1 MLRFVAAIFFVTFFV
16 HSVQVCPNNLEVKLL
31 NDKRKELAIGS
42 TSNVLIMF
50 TNHSDTIK
58 EFDIRLI
65 TTDKYW
71 RQIMDYSSIFIEKNA
86 SLSKII
92 SIHVPKNVKAGDY
105 SIEWGVFEKP
115 GNQIVGKVSIPIRV
129 LPRYEIR
136 VEKISGLSYIFSGDT
151 LNAKFSIQNLSN
163 ADVSVAATIIHSAS
177 PEIRYYNIPQDSTII
192 TNISV
197 STSKDLDH
205 YSQQR
210 VAVIATVK
218 DKPETLSASTLYF
231 DVIPSDKV
239 KFDAYNRFPV
249 KISTVVASSN
259 YTQKRIYGAMF
270 DIRGSGFIDEN
281 EDKKLEFHLRGPDRR
296 GNPILGL
303 NDEYYLVYNTPKYNI
318 SLGDNN
324 FELSE
329 LTESSRIGRGVKL
342 QYNFKK
348 LSFGS
353 FYHMP
358 RYYPLIRQVYSFF
371 TNYKLNEN
379 IGFSAGYLAKID
391 TLKNAT
397 NLMTFSGTLKPF
409 TWMKSEFEV
418 AVGQHEHKTT
428 KAYMGAL
435 NISSSIISSNVRF
448 KYAEPNFPGFI
459 SSSMALTSSITTNL
473 KITSLSVNYTFNSS
487 NLALDT
493 LYANAP
499 YNKNLIFTATFPF
512 GLDNSIGLSANS
524 IELEDRSVN
533 ALFHYSKY
541 FGRVSLQ
548 NKIGKINMNIYG
560 DLGKMENFKQVN
572 SGDMTD
578 FYNGYLSLKYA
589 FKQVL
594 SVSGF
599 INYQGGKQYLVTG
612 FNRFYY
618 GGSVQ
623 FNLKKT
629 FFSFDFQNDYELKE
643 YFRNR
648 GLLSLQVHH
657 EINNNHEFEL
667 STNYNLLK
675 NSLSKTELSVQL
687 RYTYTLNAPLSRKK
701 NIGSLSGKVINKGVE
716 TVEGIIFNLN
726 GKKTMTDKNGYFKYP
741 MVKVGSYVL
750 TMDESRFNINT
761 IAGTPG
767 PYLVEIQP
775 GREVPF
781 EIELTKAAR
790 LQGRIVIM
798 EDEKSG
804 IKGYYPVKEEIDKLI
819 IEASSSNETF
829 RILSTSDGTFR
840 FNDLRP
846 GSWNIKVYPNGIPS
860 GYVLEKDQFNFVLST
875 GKEEHL
881 DIVLRKKSRVIQF
894 QSNFKTKK

>member
-1 MLRFVAAIFFVTFFV
+1 MLKFVAAIFFVTFFV
-16 HSVQVCPNNLEVKLL
+16 HSVQVCSNNLEVKLL
-31 NDKRKELAIGS
+31 NGKRKEMAIGS

-58 EFDIRLI
+58 EFDIKLI
-65 TTDKYW
+65 TTDRYW
-71 RQIMDYSSIFIEKNA
+71 RQIMDYSSNLIEKDA
-86 SLSKII
+86 SFTKII

-115 GNQIVGKVSIPIRV
+115 DNQLVEKVTIPIRV
-129 LPRYEIR
+129 LPSYQIR
-136 VEKISGLSYIFSGDT
+136 VDKLTSTPYLFSGDT

-163 ADVSVAATIIHSAS
+163 ADVSVAANIIYSAK
-177 PEIRYYNIPQDSTII
+177 PEIRYFNIPQDSTII

-197 STSKDLDH
+197 TTPKDLEH

-231 DVIPSDKV
+231 DIIPTDNV
-239 KFDAYNRFPV
+239 KFDGYNRFPV
-249 KISTVVASSN
+249 KFSTVLASSN
-259 YTQKRIYGAMF
+259 YTQKRIYGALF

-281 EDKKLEFHLRGPDRR
+281 ENKKLEFHLRGPDRR

-324 FELSE
+324 FDLSE
-329 LTESSRIGRGVKL
+329 LTESSRIGRGVQL
-342 QYNFKK
+342 QYNFNKI
-348 LSFGS
+348 SFGS
-353 FYHMP
+353 FYHKP
-358 RYYPLIRQVYSFF
+358 RYFPLIRQVYSFY
-371 TNYKLNEN
+371 TNYKINDKF
-379 IGFSAGYLAKID
+379 GFSAGYLAKTD
-391 TLKNAT
+391 TLKNVT
-397 NLMTFSGTLKPF
+397 NLLTFSGAQRPF
-409 TWMKSEFEV
+409 SWLKSEFEV
-418 AVGQHEHKTT
+418 AMGQHQQKTT

-435 NISSSIISSNVRF
+435 NISSSFISSNVRF
-448 KYAEPNFPGFI
+448 KYAEPDFPGFI
-459 SSSMALTSSITTNL
+459 SSSMALTSGITTNL
-473 KITSLSVNYTFNSS
+473 KITSLSVNYSFNSS

-499 YNKNLIFTATFPF
+499 YNKNLILSATFPI
-512 GLDNSIGLSANS
+512 GMDNSLGLSANS

-541 FGRVSLQ
+541 FGRISLQ
-548 NKIGKINMNIYG
+548 NKIGKVNMNIYG
-560 DLGKMENFKQVN
+560 DLGKMENFQQVN

-589 FKQVL
+589 YKQAL

-599 INYQGGKQYLVTG
+599 INYQGGKQYMVTG

-629 FFSFDFQNDYELKE
+629 FFSFDFQNDYELKD

-675 NSLSKTELSVQL
+675 NSLDMKELSVQL
-687 RYTYTLNAPLSRKK
+687 RYSYILNAPLSRKK
-701 NIGSLSGKVINKGVE
+701 NIGSLSGRVINKGVE
-716 TVEGIIFNLN
+716 SVEGIIFNLN

-741 MVKVGSYVL
+741 MVKVGTYVL
-750 TMDESRFNINT
+750 TMDESRFKINT

-767 PYLVEIQP
+767 PYRIEIQP

-804 IKGYYPVKEEIDKLI
+804 SKGYYPVKEEIDKLI
-819 IEASSSNETF
+819 IEASNGTETF
-829 RILSTSDGTFR
+829 RILSKNDGTFR

-860 GYVLEKDQFNFVLST
+860 GYVLEKSQFSFVLSAAM
-875 GKEEHL
+875 EEHL

-894 QSNFKTKK
+894 QSNFKPKK